1 MNPVSL
7 FLTKNSLIKVA
18 LTEVLIVSSHVTDD
32 NIDVEFA
39 SDGQSIRV
47 HPKFVHQEIPDLT
60 FPNKQAL
67 DSAISSQTV
76 DTNRVQTNL
85 KT

>member
-39 SDGQSIRV
+39 LDGLDIQV
-47 HPKFVHQEIPDLT
+47 HPKFAHQEIMDLT

-67 DSAISSQTV
+67 VPRPGMSLGCPISASGGTS
-76 DTNRVQTNL
+76 
-85 KT
+85 